1 MKKTLNRLNL
11 CFKHAA
17 ALGLNVDLQGIA
29 KTLLGKKTIKIK
41 TCPLWI
47 WRDIPAFYKIFCKTT
62 SITQLALRLFIL
74 TGGV

>member
-47 WRDIPAFYKIFCKTT
+47 GEIF
-62 SITQLALRLFIL
+62 RLFIKYFAKQQA
-74 TGGV
+74 